1 VASTRL
7 VVAQRGKREHAFP
20 QSHPPGAIFQV
31 TGPRWHPTQWHAHRE
46 GPESEPAATRRAGAR
61 VRGLVW
67 RPGPRMP
74 CPLIAQSKALGC
86 TGRPAGRAGPA
97 GPALPVALGAGLH
110 SHRGLKARFK
120 IRHGAPEQDTHGLC
134 AASVSIGPNWMSRP
148 GRVRAVYVRLTW
160 HDLASRCGS

>member
-1 VASTRL
+1 MPPPSRIPGHFSGHRPTLARAPHSGTPT
-7 VVAQRGKREHAFP
+7 ARGLSL
-20 QSHPPGAIFQV
+20 QG
-31 TGPRWHPTQWHAHRE
+31 
-46 GPESEPAATRRAGAR
+46 PAATRRAGAR
-61 VRGLVW
+61 AEARARGLVL